1 MKLFKTLISKHTELY
16 LFAFLVIFFFVIY
29 TVVLPHIP
37 YYHEQHHLFL
47 FSKAYFN
54 NTINSDGLLGYIT
67 IFIIQ
72 FFYYP
77 LSGSLLLALMLA
89 SVYGLIAYTARKIT
103 GHTDILFL
111 GLMPVLYL
119 FTRTLSVDYKLTEI
133 VASLIVLSVIVL
145 PVAIFKGRY
154 LKYAITLAACLAL
167 LSFIPWKIIA
177 AAILIISLSTFSAFL
192 LRVFNKK
199 QSLIVASLAIIAY
212 LGFGNNFFKTKFLE
226 GEKYMILAKKYV
238 NEKKWDEAISLTED
252 YMSSGRKNILMFYYR
267 NIALF
272 HKGRLGDDMLN
283 VPQSIGDV
291 ALCFTWRS
299 NSRDTEYG
307 YDAYYELEHWNA
319 AKRWAFESMIVWG
332 ETAPCLVTLAA
343 CNIKAGKYPAAQKFL
358 NLLKQSLFYR
368 KTAKELEKEIA
379 TASREIETMT
389 AHREDENKADSKIY
403 FSGKDE
409 LLWEL
414 ELLCQKNPQNKMAF
428 EYFMSAL
435 LLNNYVLDFAQNIHR
450 MKAFDYK
457 KMPRIFDEALCI
469 CKMMEKEEFAKLG
482 IEVSPETEARF
493 QRYSELFR
501 QQNRTVLK
509 REFENSYWYYIH
521 FVSTYGNQLRQQQR
535 YGGLEI
541 PQGGLEH

>member
-1 MKLFKTLISKHTELY
+1 MKPFKTLISKHAELY
-16 LFAFLVIFFFVIY
+16 LFALLVILFFVIY

-47 FSKAYFN
+47 FSKSYFN
-54 NTINSDGLLGYIT
+54 NTINSEGFLGYIT
-67 IFIIQ
+67 NFIIQ

-77 LSGSLLLALMLA
+77 LPGCLLLALLLA
-89 SVYGLIAYTARKIT
+89 SVYGLIAYSVRKIT
-103 GHTDILFL
+103 EHTDFLFL
-111 GLMPVLYL
+111 GLIPVIYL
-119 FTRTLSVDYKLTEI
+119 FTGTLSVDYKLTEI
-133 VASLIVLSVIVL
+133 VASLIVLSVITL
-145 PVAIFKGRY
+145 SVAIFKDKR
-154 LKYAITLAACLAL
+154 LKYAIALAGCVAL
-167 LSFIPWKIIA
+167 ISFIPWKIIV
-177 AAILIISLSTFSAFL
+177 AAILAISLSASAAFL
-192 LRVFNKK
+192 LRNIKK
-199 QSLIVASLAIIAY
+199 RTPLIIASIAIIAY
-212 LGFGNNFFKTKFLE
+212 IGTGYHLYTKNFKDA
-226 GEKYMILAKKYV
+226 EKYMILAKKYV
-238 NEKKWDEAISLTED
+238 NEKKWDETISLTD
-252 YMSSGRKNILMFYYR
+252 NYLSAGRKNVLMFYYR

-272 HKGRLGDDMLN
+272 HKGRLADDMLN
-283 VPQSIGDV
+283 VPQAIGDV

-319 AKRWAFESMIVWG
+319 AKRWAFEAMIVWG

-368 KTAKELEKEIA
+368 KTAKELEKEMV
-379 TASREIETMT
+379 SHEIETLT
-389 AHREDENKADSKIY
+389 ALKEYESKDDSKIY

-414 ELLCQKNPQNKMAF
+414 ELLCQKEPQNKMAF

-469 CKMMEKEEFAKLG
+469 CKVMEKEEFDKLG

-493 QRYSELFR
+493 QRYSEIFK
-501 QQNRTVLK
+501 QGNRVGLK

-521 FVSTYGNQLRQQQR
+521 FVSTYGNQLRQQQK
-535 YGGLEI
+535 YAGLEI